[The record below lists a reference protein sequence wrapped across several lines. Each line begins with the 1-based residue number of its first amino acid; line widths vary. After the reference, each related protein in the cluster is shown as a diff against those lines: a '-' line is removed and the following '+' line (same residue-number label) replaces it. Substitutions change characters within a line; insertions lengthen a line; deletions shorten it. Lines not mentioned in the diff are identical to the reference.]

1 MPDKEGPVQSVR
13 HFDPGE
19 DIIQEGS
26 LGRGLYVLLR
36 GKLIVMRDGV
46 RIASITQKGS
56 YVGEISAILGCT
68 CTATVRAEEPS
79 ELLYVERVT
88 EYLENNPQ
96 ASYVLAQTLAKRLM
110 DMNQKFISLERML
123 RKLATPPVREKVDD
137 EAMAH
142 VQEAIEEMH
151 NLLCADTKPRPKR
164 PPSSAAPDT
173 DKK

>member
-1 MPDKEGPVQSVR
+1 MPENQGPVQSVR
-13 HFDPGE
+13 HFEPGE
-19 DIIQEGS
+19 DIITEGA

-36 GKLIVMRDGV
+36 GKLSVMRDGV

-110 DMNQKFISLERML
+110 DMNSRFIALERML
-123 RKLATPPVREKVDD
+123 RKLATPPVRENVGD

-142 VQEAIEEMH
+142 VQDALAEMH
-151 NLLCADTKPRPKR
+151 SILCADTKPRPKK
-164 PPSSAAPDT
+164 PPSSAQSSPE
-173 DKK
+173 